1 MAIST
6 IKAMVQ
12 ETGTTNFD
20 RITWNRYGNIVS
32 VHVNAL
38 ASTSGSSQAV
48 TGLPTPK
55 GSKYTSVPLFYSN
68 YVGALE
74 YLGGAWAVKTSGI
87 GYGSIS
93 YICE

>member
-1 MAIST
+1 MASSTIST
-6 IKAMVQ
+6 IRQ
-12 ETGTTNFD
+12 DSGTTNFAK
-20 RITWNRYGNIVS
+20 ITWERYGNVVS

-38 ASTSGSSQAV
+38 ASTGGASQAV
-48 TGLPTPK
+48 TGLPKPK
-55 GSKYTSVPLFYSN
+55 DSVYTSVPLFYAN

-74 YLGGAWAVKTSGI
+74 YLNNAWTVKTSGI